1 MIGGTNY
8 PFPGGMAPPMRPSHT
23 PANAGPAGVVN
34 QVPKGP
40 GDSNGA
46 SSSASKADHNS
57 SAAEADAPIAQS
69 ASSKKQ
75 PSENASK
82 VSDAQTASS
91 KKRPSANASKAA
103 DAQMVSSKKRPSG
116 NASKAADA
124 QIAST
129 KKQPSG
135 NASKA
140 ADNPSQAFRGM
151 SLGGPEGSSRNPP
164 IQQRR
169 IAIPRP
175 RLPTVEAA
183 AAQEPRLREEI
194 AVLQRT
200 LEQLQPPV
208 NPNERE
214 EREVA
219 AMERVVLRNSAWVA
233 RFLVELQRGQAG
245 APPPPPQ
252 DPAPRHPQ
260 YVEALVPPKEP
271 PSPAQA
277 GKGDD
282 EDMSNS

>member
-1 MIGGTNY
+1 MIVVIH
-8 PFPGGMAPPMRPSHT
+8 PFPGGLVPPMRPRNTT
-23 PANAGPAGVVN
+23 PANTGPAGVVN

-75 PSENASK
+75 PSENALK
-82 VSDAQTASS
+82 ASDAQTASS
-91 KKRPSANASKAA
+91 KKRPSA
-103 DAQMVSSKKRPSG
+103 

-164 IQQRR
+164 TQQRR

-183 AAQEPRLREEI
+183 AAQDRLRAEL
-194 AVLQRT
+194 AGLQRT

-219 AMERVVLRNSAWVA
+219 AMERVVLRNPAWVA

-245 APPPPPQ
+245 APRPPRPPPAPPAPTAPPQ